1 MRMVVDLSGFDR
13 STWVNLTG
21 ESGHAYSKHYVDQT
35 DAWAEGKTYAW
46 PFSAGAVR
54 KSTSDVLTLHP

>member
-1 MRMVVDLSGFDR
+1 MRMVVDLGNLDR

-35 DAWAEGKTYAW
+35 DAWAHGRTYAW
-46 PFSAGAVR
+46 PFTTQAVAKSA
-54 KSTSDVLTLHP
+54 SDVLTLHG